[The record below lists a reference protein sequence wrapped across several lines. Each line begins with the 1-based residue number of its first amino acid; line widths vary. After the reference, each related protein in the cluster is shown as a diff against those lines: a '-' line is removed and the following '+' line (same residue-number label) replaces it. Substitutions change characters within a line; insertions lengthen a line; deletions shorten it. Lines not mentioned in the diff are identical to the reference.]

1 MQKENSL
8 QINFDRMD
16 WIARFAGHKYRK
28 PDPGPDFK
36 FSFKIELIE
45 DEIIFTTGKI
55 RNIDDEPCTMEFP
68 FRLLEWGKEEKIDF
82 DLSVLK
88 LNELIETYTNIDEFL
103 TFLKESKVVI
113 DEKEE
118 DDDE

>member
-1 MQKENSL
+1 MAK
-8 QINFDRMD
+8 
-16 WIARFAGHKYRK
+16 
-28 PDPGPDFK
+28 
-36 FSFKIELIE
+36 
-45 DEIIFTTGKI
+45 
-55 RNIDDEPCTMEFP
+55 
-68 FRLLEWGKEEKIDF
+68 KEEKIDF